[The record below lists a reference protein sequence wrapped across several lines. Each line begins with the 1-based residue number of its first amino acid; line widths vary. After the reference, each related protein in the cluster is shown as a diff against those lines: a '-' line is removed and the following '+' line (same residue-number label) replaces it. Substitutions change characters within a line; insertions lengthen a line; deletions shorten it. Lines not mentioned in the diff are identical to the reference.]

1 MLEIL
6 DRITKNEI
14 KNLYK
19 KLKNPN
25 TLKEIEEVNTVCLN
39 NEENFMRI

>member
-6 DRITKNEI
+6 DRIKKNEI

-25 TLKEIEEVNTVCLN
+25 TLKEIEEVDTICLN
-39 NEENFMRI
+39 NEESFMKI